1 MKYIYFILLLI
12 TITGCKNWNGDKTID
27 KLKKIDSLV
36 ISEQYD
42 TAFALIKGIKLKDI
56 KSDKERAYY
65 GIIKTHINIGKDIEQ
80 KNDSLLDNSIRYY
93 EKTGALN
100 ELARAYYYKSINAFE
115 RGNK

>member
-12 TITGCKNWNGDKTID
+12 TVTGCKNWNGDKTID

-56 KSDKERAYY
+56 KNDKERAQL
-65 GIIKTHINIGKDIEQ
+65 H
-80 KNDSLLDNSIRYY
+80 
-93 EKTGALN
+93 
-100 ELARAYYYKSINAFE
+100 KSVAI
-115 RGNK
+115 

>member
-12 TITGCKNWNGDKTID
+12 TVTGCKNWNGDKTID

-56 KSDKERAYY
+56 KNDKERAYY
-65 GIIKTHINIGKDIEQ
+65 GIIKTHI
-80 KNDSLLDNSIRYY
+80 
-93 EKTGALN
+93 T
-100 ELARAYYYKSINAFE
+100 
-115 RGNK
+115 